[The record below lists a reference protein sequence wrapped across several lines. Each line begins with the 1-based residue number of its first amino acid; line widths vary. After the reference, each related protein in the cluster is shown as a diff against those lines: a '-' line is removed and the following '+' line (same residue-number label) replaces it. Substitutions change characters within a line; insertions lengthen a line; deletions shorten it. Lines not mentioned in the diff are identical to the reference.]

1 MPRSNKAE
9 KAREATPAPFA
20 GFARDAMGFFHE
32 LAVEMNREWYDAN
45 KARYQTLWVQ
55 PMTQLFEQ
63 VREALA
69 PVYAGRPIGAPK
81 LFRLHRDVRFGKDK
95 TPYKTHIAGVLPLH
109 ADRKP
114 VEGGCT
120 PLYLE
125 IGVDGDWV
133 GAGTY
138 IFDARQ
144 LVRWRQLV
152 AAPRTGPA
160 IAAIVDELREA
171 GYDVSSHEP
180 FKRVPRGSPQDHP
193 RAELLKMR
201 GVIAGFPEIPRGKI
215 HRADFADW
223 LVAHATA
230 VAPLV
235 RWLHTN
241 LR

>member
-1 MPRSNKAE
+1 MKAP
-9 KAREATPAPFA
+9 TPPAFA

-32 LAVEMNREWYDAN
+32 LAVEMNREWYEAN
-45 KARYQTLWVQ
+45 KARYQQLWVV
-55 PMTQLFEQ
+55 PMTHLFEH
-63 VREALA
+63 VRAALA
-69 PVYAGRPIGAPK
+69 PVYRGAPIGAPK
-81 LFRLHRDVRFGKDK
+81 LFRLHRDVRFARDK
-95 TPYKTHIAGVLPLH
+95 TPYKTHIAGVLSLH
-109 ADRKP
+109 ANKKP

-125 IGVDGDWV
+125 LGIEGDWV

-138 IFDARQ
+138 IFDAAQ
-144 LVRWRQLV
+144 LARWRKLV
-152 AAPRTGPA
+152 AAPRTGSA
-160 IAAIVDELREA
+160 VAKLVDGLRTA

-180 FKRVPRGSPQDHP
+180 FKRVPRGFDAAHP

-201 GVIAGFPEIPRGKI
+201 GVIAQFPQIPRGKI

-230 VAPLV
+230 VAPFV
-235 RWLHTN
+235 RWLHAN